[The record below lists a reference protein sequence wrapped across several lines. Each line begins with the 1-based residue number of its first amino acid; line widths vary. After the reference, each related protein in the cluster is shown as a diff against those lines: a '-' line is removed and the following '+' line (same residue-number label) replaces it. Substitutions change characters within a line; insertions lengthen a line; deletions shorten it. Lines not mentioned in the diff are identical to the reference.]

1 MVPMGACSRFASA
14 LVFPHEHAPAG
25 PDRIPQASESKSY
38 RSGAPHIPRNESFF
52 GPPDLMTDPVSILR
66 NARRIVIKI
75 GSAQLVDWRTGQAH
89 MGRFY
94 ALGCEIAALR
104 QRGVEVVLVSS
115 GSVALG
121 RPRLNLPATQHLRLD
136 EKQAAAA
143 AGQPVI
149 IQTWDQEFTKHG
161 FHAAQALLSPSD
173 TESRRRWINSRST
186 LETLLQLGAVPVVNE
201 NDTVA
206 TEKLRYG
213 DNDRLAARVAQLVS
227 AELLIILSDVDGL
240 YDSDPTSNPD
250 AEHIPFV
257 ASVTEEITGHAGPTR
272 AETAGTGGMATKLIA
287 AEMAMAAGCSVVITR
302 GDREQPIADLLNGA
316 RATWFKADVSP
327 ESAKRVW
334 IANALAPEGRL
345 FLDQGASEA
354 VKQGH
359 SLLAA
364 GITGI
369 EGQFGRG
376 HAIRLVDQDGVEFA
390 NALPGYDSDE
400 IRAIAGHQSE
410 EIESL
415 LGYKRGCAL
424 VHATDLVLDE
434 ARPE

>member
-1 MVPMGACSRFASA
+1 
-14 LVFPHEHAPAG
+14 
-25 PDRIPQASESKSY
+25 
-38 RSGAPHIPRNESFF
+38 
-52 GPPDLMTDPVSILR
+52 
-66 NARRIVIKI
+66 
-75 GSAQLVDWRTGQAH
+75 

-121 RPRLNLPATQHLRLD
+121 RPRLNLPTTQKLRLD

-143 AGQPVI
+143 VGQTVM

-173 TESRRRWINSRST
+173 TENRRRWLNARST

-227 AELLIILSDVDGL
+227 ADLLIILSDVDGL
-240 YDSDPTSNPD
+240 YDSDPSSNPD
-250 AEHIPFV
+250 AVHIPTV
-257 ASVTEEITGHAGPTR
+257 DAITPEIMALAGPSR
-272 AETAGTGGMATKLIA
+272 AGTAGTGGMATKIAA
-287 AEMAMAAGCSVVITR
+287 AEMAMAAGCSAVITR
-302 GDREQPIADLLNGA
+302 GDGERPVSVLLEGG
-316 RATWFKADVSP
+316 RATWFRAAVSP

-334 IANALAPEGRL
+334 ISGSLAMTGRL
-345 FLDQGASEA
+345 HLDHGATRA
-354 VKQGH
+354 VRTGH

-364 GITGI
+364 GITRV
-369 EGQFGRG
+369 EGRFDRGR
-376 HAIRLVDQDGVEFA
+376 AVRLVNDAGKPFA
-390 NALPGYDSDE
+390 TALAGYDSHE
-400 IRAIAGHQSE
+400 CRLIAGKQSDQ
-410 EIESL
+410 IEAA
-415 LGYKRGCAL
+415 LGYKRGVAL
-424 VHATDLVLDE
+424 VHATDLVLD
-434 ARPE
+434 

>member
-1 MVPMGACSRFASA
+1 MK
-14 LVFPHEHAPAG
+14 HA
-25 PDRIPQASESKSY
+25 
-38 RSGAPHIPRNESFF
+38 
-52 GPPDLMTDPVSILR
+52 SILR
-66 NARRIVIKI
+66 EARRIVIKV

-94 ALGCEIAALR
+94 ALGCEIATLR
-104 QRGVEVVLVSS
+104 KRGVEVVVVSS

-121 RPRLNLPATQHLRLD
+121 RPRLNLPNSEELHLN

-173 TESRRRWINSRST
+173 TESRRRWINSRNT
-186 LETLLQLGAVPVVNE
+186 LDTLIRLGAVPVVNE

-227 AELLIILSDVDGL
+227 ADLLIILSDVDGL
-240 YDSDPTSNPD
+240 YDSDPSSNPD
-250 AEHIPFV
+250 AKHIPFV
-257 ASVTEEITGHAGPTR
+257 ENITEAITGLAGPAR
-272 AETAGTGGMATKLIA
+272 ADTAGTGGMATKISA
-287 AEMAMAAGCSVVITR
+287 AEMAMAAGCSTVITR
-302 GDREQPIADLLNGA
+302 GDREQPITDLLNGA
-316 RATWFKADVSP
+316 RATWFEAAVSP

-334 IANALAPEGRL
+334 IANALAPEGKL
-345 FLDQGASEA
+345 FLDAGAAKA

-364 GITGI
+364 GITGV

-376 HAIRLVDQDGVEFA
+376 HAIRLVDPDDHEFA
-390 NALPGYDSDE
+390 SALPGYDSDE
-400 IRAIAGHQSE
+400 CRAIAGHQSD

-415 LGYKRGCAL
+415 LGYKRGYAL
-424 VHATDLVLDE
+424 VHASDLVLDE
-434 ARPE
+434 ARPA

>member
-1 MVPMGACSRFASA
+1 
-14 LVFPHEHAPAG
+14 
-25 PDRIPQASESKSY
+25 
-38 RSGAPHIPRNESFF
+38 
-52 GPPDLMTDPVSILR
+52 MTEYASILKE
-66 NARRIVIKI
+66 ARRIVIKI

-104 QRGVEVVLVSS
+104 KRGVEVVLVSS

-121 RPRLNLPATQHLRLD
+121 RPRLNLPANQDLRLD

-173 TESRRRWINSRST
+173 TESRGRWINSRNT
-186 LETLLQLGAVPVVNE
+186 LDTLLHLGAVPVVNE

-227 AELLIILSDVDGL
+227 ADLLVILSDVDGL

-250 AEHIPFV
+250 AEHIPYV
-257 ASVTEEITGHAGPTR
+257 ETVTQEISDLAGPTR
-272 AETAGTGGMATKLIA
+272 AETAGTGGMATKIAA
-287 AEMAMAAGCSVVITR
+287 AEMAMAAGCSTVITR
-302 GDREQPIADLLNGA
+302 GDREQPIMALLDGA
-316 RATWFKADVSP
+316 RATWFQAEVSP
-327 ESAKRVW
+327 QSAKRVW
-334 IANALAPEGRL
+334 IANSLAHEGRL
-345 FLDQGASEA
+345 FLDEGATKA

-364 GITGI
+364 GITDV
-369 EGQFGRG
+369 EGRFGRG
-376 HAIRLVDQDGVEFA
+376 HAIRLVDHKGEEFA
-390 NALPGYDSDE
+390 TALPGYDSDE
-400 IRAIAGHQSE
+400 CRVIAGCQSD
-410 EIESL
+410 EIEAA
-415 LGYKRGCAL
+415 LGYKRGYAL
-424 VHATDLVLDE
+424 VHATDLVLDDSKMKQTE
-434 ARPE
+434 EVSE

>member
-1 MVPMGACSRFASA
+1 
-14 LVFPHEHAPAG
+14 
-25 PDRIPQASESKSY
+25 
-38 RSGAPHIPRNESFF
+38 
-52 GPPDLMTDPVSILR
+52 MTDHVSILR
-66 NARRIVIKI
+66 EARRIVIKI

-94 ALGCEIAALR
+94 ALGCEIATLR
-104 QRGVEVVLVSS
+104 KRGVEVVVVSS

-121 RPRLNLPATQHLRLD
+121 RPRLNLPASQELHLN

-173 TESRRRWINSRST
+173 TESRRRWINSRNT
-186 LETLLQLGAVPVVNE
+186 LDTLIQLGAVPVVNE

-227 AELLIILSDVDGL
+227 ADLLIILSDVDGL
-240 YDSDPTSNPD
+240 YDSDPSSNPD

-257 ASVTEEITGHAGPTR
+257 ENITEAITELAGPTR
-272 AETAGTGGMATKLIA
+272 AETAGTGGMSTKIAA
-287 AEMAMAAGCSVVITR
+287 AEMAMAAGCSTVITR
-302 GDREQPIADLLNGA
+302 GDREQPITDLLNGA
-316 RATWFKADVSP
+316 RATWFEADVSP

-334 IANALAPEGRL
+334 IANALAPEGKL
-345 FLDQGASEA
+345 FLDEGATKA

-369 EGQFGRG
+369 EGRFGRG
-376 HAIRLVDQDGVEFA
+376 HAIRLVDQDGEDFA
-390 NALPGYDSDE
+390 SALPGYDSDE
-400 IRAIAGHQSE
+400 CRAIAGHQSD
-410 EIESL
+410 EIEGIL
-415 LGYKRGCAL
+415 TYKRGYAL
-424 VHATDLVLDE
+424 VHASDLVLDE
-434 ARPE
+434 PRPL